1 MTNSREKGAAFE
13 REIAADLHKLTGI
26 KFERNLEQYRKAG
39 QGDLITDDPS
49 WPFMIECK
57 RAGENTSFPAW
68 QRQAI
73 AQAEATGQLP
83 CVIYRLDRK
92 PARALVPLPAIMF
105 PLNRVWTRESEWAE
119 MNLPGF
125 SYIAATLMEDVPKAR
140 PHYTAD
146 NAPPYDPDAPDND
159 GWSA

>member
-1 MTNSREKGAAFE
+1 MINSRDKGAAFE

-57 RAGENTSFPAW
+57 RAGKNTSFPAW

-92 PARALVPLPAIMF
+92 PARVLVPLPTLI
-105 PLNRVWTRESEWAE
+105 NRQFSEGCEWAE
-119 MNLPGF
+119 MSLPGF
-125 SYIAATLMEDVPKAR
+125 CYAAAIIMEEK
-140 PHYTAD
+140 
-146 NAPPYDPDAPDND
+146 
-159 GWSA
+159 G

>member
-1 MTNSREKGAAFE
+1 MTNSRDKGAAFE
-13 REIAADLHKLTGI
+13 REIAAALHKLTGI
-26 KFERNLEQYRKAG
+26 TFLRNLEQYRTAE
-39 QGDLITDDPS
+39 QGDLIADDPA
-49 WPFMIECK
+49 WPFMVECK
-57 RAGENTSFPAW
+57 RAMKATSFPAW

-73 AQAEATGQLP
+73 AQAEKTGQLP

-92 PARALVPLPAIMF
+92 PARALVPLPILLHRNIF
-105 PLNRVWTRESEWAE
+105 DDCEWVE
-119 MNLPGF
+119 MSLTGLC
-125 SYIAATLMEDVPKAR
+125 YVAAMLMDDAPHAR